1 MNSNA
6 IVTIQKCFDVCINFI
21 ANLIYLNMFLTY
33 FEMGYS
39 SKKGFN
45 RLKDVYELSKT
56 MQDALLQKHK
66 IQKFS

>member
-1 MNSNA
+1 
-6 IVTIQKCFDVCINFI
+6 
-21 ANLIYLNMFLTY
+21 
-33 FEMGYS
+33 MGYS

-66 IQKFS
+66 IQKFSREWFVLLLFKNQSTTIQSMHNVKIVKNNSKEIC

>member
-1 MNSNA
+1 
-6 IVTIQKCFDVCINFI
+6 
-21 ANLIYLNMFLTY
+21 
-33 FEMGYS
+33 MGYS

-66 IQKFS
+66 IQKFSWEWFVLLLLKNQSTTIQSMHNVKILKNNSKEIC